1 VSAAATEPDWP
12 AASRGLPRLF
22 AGLRGDG
29 RAIDLDA
36 HLRLHGAAPAGR
48 PELITLVEQSG
59 LRGRG
64 GGSFPTGRKLA
75 AVASSGARP
84 LVVVNAVEGEPA
96 SGKDRTL
103 LRYAP
108 HLVLDGAVLAAQAL
122 GAREAIVAFGGPSDL
137 ELAALSGAI
146 ASRDRLRVDR
156 RVELQPV
163 AVPRAFVAGEE
174 SALLQF
180 LEGGPAKPTFG
191 TRPYERAVLV
201 QNAETLA
208 HLALIARFGPEW
220 FRGLGTPDEPG
231 SALVTLSGAVT
242 RPGVYEIELGAT
254 IEHLTRLA
262 GGTSEPLRAVLV
274 GGFFGTWLD
283 ADALDL
289 PLLDASLAPRGASLG
304 ARAIVA
310 LPRAA
315 CGLVE
320 TARIARYLAG
330 ESAGQCGPCVH
341 GLDSIASALAELA
354 RGQRDGRGDLRRWV
368 DLVRGRGACKHPDG
382 AAGLVASALDC
393 FSDEVERHLRGRC
406 SGGRRTV
413 VPLPRDERSR

>member
-1 VSAAATEPDWP
+1 VSAAAIDRQWL
-12 AASRGLPRLF
+12 AATRGLPRLL
-22 AGLRGDG
+22 ASLRGD
-29 RAIDLDA
+29 RCAIDLDS
-36 HLRLHGAAPAGR
+36 HLRLHGPTPAGR
-48 PELITLVEQSG
+48 PELVTLVEQSG

-75 AVASSGARP
+75 AVASSGGRP

-103 LRYAP
+103 VRYLP
-108 HLVLDGAVLAAQAL
+108 HLLLDGAVLAAEAL
-122 GAREAIVAFGGPSDL
+122 GGREAIIAFGGPSDL
-137 ELAALSGAI
+137 ELAALSAAI
-146 ASRDRLRVDR
+146 SSRARRRVDR

-174 SALLQF
+174 SALLRF

-191 TRPYERAVLV
+191 PRPYERAVLV

-220 FRGLGTPDEPG
+220 FRELGTPDEPG

-242 RPGVYEIELGAT
+242 RPGVYEIELGTT
-254 IEHLTRLA
+254 IEHLLRLA
-262 GGTSEPLRAVLV
+262 GGASEPIRAVLV

-289 PLLDASLAPRGASLG
+289 PLLDATFAPRGASLG

-310 LPRAA
+310 LPKDA
-315 CGLVE
+315 CGIVE
-320 TARIARYLAG
+320 TARIARYLADQ
-330 ESAGQCGPCVH
+330 SAGQCGPCVY
-341 GLDSIASALAELA
+341 GLDSIASALARLA
-354 RGQRDGRGDLRRWV
+354 HGKADGRGDLRRWV
-368 DLVRGRGACKHPDG
+368 GLVRGRGACKHPDG
-382 AAGLVASALDC
+382 AGGFVASALDC
-393 FSDEVERHLRGRC
+393 FADEVDRHLRGRC
-406 SGGRRTV
+406 SAGVRAV
-413 VPLPRDERSR
+413 LPLPRRGRS